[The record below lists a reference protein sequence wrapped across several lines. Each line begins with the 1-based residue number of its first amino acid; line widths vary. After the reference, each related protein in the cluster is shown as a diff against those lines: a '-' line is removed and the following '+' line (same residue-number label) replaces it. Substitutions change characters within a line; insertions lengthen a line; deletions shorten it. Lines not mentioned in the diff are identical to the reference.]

1 MVNGLPAFF
10 GRKARS
16 RVPVGIDIT
25 SITDI
30 SGSMTG
36 YARFIS
42 SPLLYESLET
52 ALQAEGIG
60 VGTGTTNRYSF
71 CVGANTGEFEN
82 LVDIE
87 RNVEVDN
94 TSIRWALGSRV
105 LAGQVQYPSIEAIPG
120 SGRNENMAHATN
132 LISENNRDYIEA
144 NERIVISGS
153 DEQGGQSPSVF
164 NPTPP
169 IPHRYVGV
177 HSAEIYVYLT
187 GTSGGRTR
195 MSGFVYT
202 TASEGVAIAKNEN
215 DLAYY
220 FNVPVANVFATAQ
233 SGTEQINVDQCR
245 LTNGALFNIREFA
258 NAEDYAL
265 LGEAL
270 GLVLGRYLYST
281 S

>member
-16 RVPVGIDIT
+16 RVPLGIDIT

-30 SGSMTG
+30 SGSMG
-36 YARFIS
+36 PYADFIT

-60 VGTGTTNRYSF
+60 VDAGTTNRYSF
-71 CVGANTGEFEN
+71 CLGATTPTQELINIEINVG
-82 LVDIE
+82 VDG
-87 RNVEVDN
+87 NP
-94 TSIRWALGSRV
+94 TRWALGSQV
-105 LAGQVQYPSIEAIPG
+105 LGGQVDYPIYRA
-120 SGRNENMAHATN
+120 SGADNENMAHATN
-132 LISENNRDYIEA
+132 LISESNRDYIEA

-153 DEQGGQSPSVF
+153 DEQSGQGSTIF

-177 HSAEIYVYLT
+177 HSANILRNGLPLT
-187 GTSGGRTR
+187 
-195 MSGFVYT
+195 GFVYT
-202 TASEGVAIAKNEN
+202 TASEGVAIIKNGNALSYE
-215 DLAYY
+215 
-220 FNVPVANVFATAQ
+220 FNIPVADVIVRPASTAQ
-233 SGTEQINVDQCR
+233 KQINLDQCR
-245 LTNGALFNIREFA
+245 LTNGAIFNILEFTSD
-258 NAEDYAL
+258 EDYAL

>member
-30 SGSMTG
+30 SGSMGG
-36 YARFIS
+36 YARFITS
-42 SPLLYESLET
+42 ELLYEALET

-60 VGTGTTNRYSF
+60 VDAGTTNRYSF
-71 CVGANTGEFEN
+71 CVGADSEGQG
-82 LVDIE
+82 LGSIE
-87 RNVEVDN
+87 RNVFVAGVGS
-94 TSIRWALGSRV
+94 TRWVLGSQV
-105 LAGQVQYPSIEAIPG
+105 LAQQVEYPLYNVG
-120 SGRNENMAHATN
+120 GGGNENMAHATN

-153 DEQGGQSPSVF
+153 DEQSGQGSTVF

-177 HSAEIYVYLT
+177 HSARITLQNFNDPD
-187 GTSGGRTR
+187 
-195 MSGFVYT
+195 GFVYT
-202 TASEGVAIAKNEN
+202 TASEGVAIFKSGNVLSYE
-215 DLAYY
+215 
-220 FNVPVANVFATAQ
+220 FNVPVANVIASAIP
-233 SGTEQINVDQCR
+233 GTKQINVDQCR
-245 LTNGALFNIREFA
+245 LTNGALFNIRAFTSA
-258 NAEDYAL
+258 ADYAL